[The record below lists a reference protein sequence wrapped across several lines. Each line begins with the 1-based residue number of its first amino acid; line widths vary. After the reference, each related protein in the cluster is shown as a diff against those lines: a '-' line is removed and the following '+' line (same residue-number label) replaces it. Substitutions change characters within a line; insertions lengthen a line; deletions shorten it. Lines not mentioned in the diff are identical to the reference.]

1 MLYLGNYTN
10 SFCGKGSFG
19 IGCIHKNCLTIRN
32 FKIRLSQSHLMFEN
46 AIYRKRTK
54 LTLIWEKF
62 VVKNDILLL
71 LPHRNGLMHP
81 IFIIYES
88 FMNF

>member
-19 IGCIHKNCLTIRN
+19 IGCIHKNRLTIRN

-46 AIYRKRTK
+46 AISKKNQTNFDLGKVCCEKRHT
-54 LTLIWEKF
+54 TTTAT
-62 VVKNDILLL
+62 
-71 LPHRNGLMHP
+71 
-81 IFIIYES
+81 
-88 FMNF
+88 